1 MRRNWAAV
9 VGAVITIAATSM
21 LSPTTTSA
29 VSSTVAD
36 GTISLDVDVPDAGTA
51 LVEIRNTNGKAVLRT
66 VVVHED
72 GTVDVQMP
80 PGTYTILPRQV
91 AVEGER
97 FVAGAQPHSVRV
109 KSAKSTATSIDY
121 VRSLGVQHLRVTDIG
136 TTSVALDWEVELG
149 DETTVWRLAGDDAPT
164 RPGQG
169 TEVALTDS
177 SSLTDTGLE
186 PGAVYTYSIFAR
198 PGDGA
203 FGRDDVDPVSITVS
217 LDDGDPS
224 TPLFVLS
231 PGTQILDA
239 DEFAAFSTG
248 DSLILELSSDV
259 VTPTPGTTVIVP
271 ATATLPGG
279 YLGEVSAVSADGRR
293 VELLMGSMASA
304 FDLYHLEIPDFSAL
318 PQSDLDF
325 DVAPPPGTLDGVEG
339 AIQAAAGPQAF
350 ATAKAAP
357 QAVAAAPSPAAVDV
371 KCGGTSGLKVTPD
384 IEITDSGHADIT
396 IDKWKIRFFPD
407 VPHTLNFDVGYAATL
422 QATVKVEGE
431 IAAFCGI
438 DLPRLSNNLTYYP
451 VPLAYEFRP
460 VARINLISTGTVENL
475 GGSVTAGFQT
485 DGKLSIKGLPQVS
498 GDLILETN
506 ATEPTIIGGAGL
518 NLNVGGSLTFGPG
531 VGTSS
536 VGLVL
541 GLKGEFSPLDATASL
556 VTVEK
561 NGVEDS
567 CVKLEA
573 QTTIGLAAALRAWV
587 PGYTTDYS
595 VTIDEL
601 QGSFPWGG
609 SPYWWPNDC
618 TQSDTPTNDVVGD
631 GLTVIGDSVTGDDNQ
646 FGKVDGFVPG
656 ENTWVLSTGNIND
669 VVGSPSTFASSG
681 MGQPGDA
688 ALSQLS
694 GNTTYDAAAYEVT
707 VVPTGQTLVVRYAF
721 GSEEYP
727 EYVGSQ
733 YNDVM
738 AVFVDGQNCAV
749 VPNTTTPVSIN
760 SINDQSNSQYYVD
773 NSSGASGYNTT
784 MDGLT
789 VPLECRV
796 AVTPGQQVTI
806 RIAVADASDSIY
818 DSAVALIDGGIYS
831 E

>member
-1 MRRNWAAV
+1 MRRNWAAI
-9 VGAVITIAATSM
+9 VGAVIAVVATSIW
-21 LSPTTTSA
+21 PPATTSA
-29 VSSTVAD
+29 VSSATVAD
-36 GTISLDVDVPDAGTA
+36 GTISLIVDVPEGGTA
-51 LVEIRNTNGKAVLRT
+51 LVEIRSTNGADVLRT
-66 VVVHED
+66 VVVD
-72 GTVDVQMP
+72 DDATVHVQMP
-80 PGTYTILPRQV
+80 PGTYRILPRQITV
-91 AVEGER
+91 DGER

-109 KSAKSTATSIDY
+109 KSATSTETSIDY
-121 VRSLGVQHLRVTDIG
+121 ARSLGVQQLRVTDIG

-169 TEVALTDS
+169 TEVSLTDS
-177 SSLTDTGLE
+177 SSFTDTGLE

-231 PGTQILDA
+231 PGTRILDP

-248 DSLILELSSDV
+248 DSLILELAPGV
-259 VTPTPGTTVIVP
+259 GTPTPGTTIIVP
-271 ATATLPGG
+271 ATPALPGG
-279 YLGEVSAVSADGRR
+279 YLGEVIAISADGKR
-293 VELLMGSMASA
+293 VELVMGSMASA

-318 PQSDLDF
+318 AQSDLDF
-325 DVAPPPGTLDGVEG
+325 DATPPAGTLDGAQG
-339 AIQAAAGPQAF
+339 ATGPQSFAAAE
-350 ATAKAAP
+350 AAP
-357 QAVAAAPSPAAVDV
+357 AVVAAAPSPAAVDV

-438 DLPRLSNNLTYYP
+438 DLPRLSNNVTYYP

-460 VARINLISTGTVENL
+460 VARINLISKGTVENL

-485 DGKLSIKGLPQVS
+485 DGKLSITGLPQVG

-506 ATEPTIIGGAGL
+506 ATEPTIIEEAGL

-531 VGTSS
+531 VGSKN

-561 NGVEDS
+561 NGVEDA
-567 CVKLEA
+567 CVKVEA
-573 QTTIGLAAALRAWV
+573 QTTIGLAASLRAWV
-587 PGYTTDYS
+587 PGYSTDYS

-631 GLTVIGDSVTGDDNQ
+631 GLTVIGDSVTGDDDQ

-681 MGQPGDA
+681 MGQPGDP

-818 DSAVALIDGGIYS
+818 DSAVALLDGGIYS